1 MVLPA
6 NPLGVSEIIDPPPT
20 GAHRVGEAGL
30 CLAES
35 VAGGLEPSQGSE
47 V

>member
-1 MVLPA
+1 MGIRVVVPA
-6 NPLGVSEIIDPPPT
+6 S
-20 GAHRVGEAGL
+20 EAGL